1 MSQSFCTC
9 NRTPLSHRIPRRSFR
24 ISGESNW
31 SLCCSAYFDPPGDV
45 RPPGD
50 VSSGVG
56 SSATAAGAASSS
68 LRRPSSAHT
77 TDRRRGRRA
86 PGGDGAPL
94 GIVDIL
100 RLPASVDTRRESR
113 EAARFRGCHSPSAG
127 LASPPTASS
136 LVKVPARLGVSSGT
150 VTVTDFRLL
159 RRVLSPS
166 SPLPP
171 AAYFSAEAS
180 GPFEKMV
187 DSAVENRRPRDG
199 RRGGGLPSA
208 AAPSDTELR
217 PKRTEPRRLASV
229 ARATEKRRMPRFRGV
244 RGSAPSSSLRRS
256 CRPLARRDAAL
267 EASVSPPSS
276 GATCDARRRWKIDC
290 RPPVRAGRAR
300 AA

>member
-1 MSQSFCTC
+1 M
-9 NRTPLSHRIPRRSFR
+9 
-24 ISGESNW
+24 
-31 SLCCSAYFDPPGDV
+31 

-56 SSATAAGAASSS
+56 SSATDAGAPCSSS

-94 GIVDIL
+94 GSVDIL

-127 LASPPTASS
+127 LASSPTASS

-166 SPLPP
+166 SPSPP

-180 GPFEKMV
+180 GLSLRKWSTAPSKIGG
-187 DSAVENRRPRDG
+187 RDG

-217 PKRTEPRRLASV
+217 PKRTDVVGGDSTP
-229 ARATEKRRMPRFRGV
+229 
-244 RGSAPSSSLRRS
+244 
-256 CRPLARRDAAL
+256 
-267 EASVSPPSS
+267 
-276 GATCDARRRWKIDC
+276 
-290 RPPVRAGRAR
+290 
-300 AA
+300 